1 MLLSVNQ
8 TNKTQTQDNMK
19 LKDSITFQ
27 HQFKLKGIWEL
38 AFMAAMKL
46 LSEIKELESFGCSAQ
61 WEVYTYKKIC
71 KRFCVGDACAAAN
84 ACDLFNS

>member
-1 MLLSVNQ
+1 
-8 TNKTQTQDNMK
+8 
-19 LKDSITFQ
+19 
-27 HQFKLKGIWEL
+27 
-38 AFMAAMKL
+38 MKL